1 MGTIGIIGS
10 GNTGA
15 NTAFFLAEKA
25 VADVIL
31 YDLREGVSEGKALD
45 MMEAA
50 SIRYY
55 ETKISGTNSIENIL
69 GSEVIILAA
78 GTPRKPGMLREDL
91 FNENKP
97 IIDDVAKTLRNY
109 SGIVIVVTE
118 PVDILT
124 HEFVRKS
131 GLPPGKVMGL
141 GGSLDSARLRFLIAR
156 ELSISFESVSAMVIG
171 RHSSDMIPLPSYC
184 RVSGLPVKTLM
195 SEERLV
201 ALFEETKKAGDLI
214 VDLSQRSSAYY
225 GPSAVLSDLAEAVI
239 RNTRRIISVSQVW
252 NGQYDIN
259 DVAMSLP
266 AIIGTNGIEKTLTP
280 VLDDDQKQ
288 VLATSAKA
296 IRSIV
301 G

>member
-31 YDLREGVSEGKALD
+31 YDLQEGVSEGKALD

-55 ETKISGTNSIENIL
+55 ETKISGTNSIEDIL

-91 FNENKP
+91 FNKNKP

-171 RHSSDMIPLPSYC
+171 RHSSDMVPLPAYC

-214 VDLSQRSSAYY
+214 VDLAQRSSAYY